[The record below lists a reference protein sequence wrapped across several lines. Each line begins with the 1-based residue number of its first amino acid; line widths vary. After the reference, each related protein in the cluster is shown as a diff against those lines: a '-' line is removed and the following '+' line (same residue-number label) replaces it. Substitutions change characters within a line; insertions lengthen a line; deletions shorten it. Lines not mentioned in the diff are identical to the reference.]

1 MKNTNPQKPGRKREK
16 QSGLKISELAEITGV
31 SKQAIHFYLR
41 EGLLHS
47 GRKTSHNMAYYDDSH
62 VERINLIKRM
72 QENNRLKL
80 SEIKEIL
87 SGKVGSTRNGAAL
100 LDSFG
105 FLPRDDLKLSAGEL
119 IDRSGLS
126 EEDLD
131 ELLGKGIITAVDD
144 ESGEY
149 FGAASLELA
158 RLAKAILEAG
168 YSRDYLLNVLEI
180 FRDESKSLAKRE
192 IENYFKRP
200 LPGQDIGVLAETFRD
215 TEPYLEK
222 AFWMLR
228 RVALGKEANRI
239 LDDFSFFSWI
249 TGKQLEDVASPILP
263 SDKYLKPLD
272 VESVI
277 DVLKK
282 NVEEGRGDAAS
293 YINLGVIY
301 YTRGD
306 KEEQRKWVLKAIEE
320 DPENQW
326 ALILLADSYASSNES
341 DKAEKVLAG
350 CIEAHPDF
358 ALALCLHAISVLETV
373 INEKRLENVVASI
386 TGALNELELAG
397 EIEIPEGFEQLVLYS
412 LRGRALLLLP
422 DFIGVFDDAVE
433 DLKKGLKSGERQSRE
448 ATDPYHRTAVDS
460 LIMNFCY
467 DLGRAAERS
476 GNIQERDKYWNKLL
490 KIDPDNIVAPDL
502 KAKMKEK
509 A

>member
-1 MKNTNPQKPGRKREK
+1 MNKEDPDQSGRKGKK

-87 SGKVGSTRNGAAL
+87 SGKVGSTKNGAAL
-100 LDSFG
+100 LDAFG
-105 FLPRDDLKLSAGEL
+105 FLPRDDLKLSTGEL

-131 ELLGKGIITAVDD
+131 ELLEKGIITALDV

-158 RLAKAILEAG
+158 RLAKAILDAG

-180 FRDESKSLAKRE
+180 FRDESRRLAKRE

-228 RVALGKEANRI
+228 RIALGKETTRI

-263 SDKYLKPLD
+263 SDSYLEPLD
-272 VESVI
+272 VEGVI
-277 DVLKK
+277 DVIKK
-282 NVEEGRGDAAS
+282 NIEEGRGDAAS

-301 YTRGD
+301 YARGD
-306 KEEQRKWVLKAIEE
+306 KEEQRKWVMKAVEA

-326 ALILLADSYASSNES
+326 ALILLADSYANSNRT
-341 DKAEKVLAG
+341 DKAEEVLAG
-350 CIEAHPDF
+350 CIKIHPDF
-358 ALALCLHAISVLETV
+358 ALALCLHAIATLETV
-373 INEKRLENVVASI
+373 INENRLENVVASI

-397 EIEIPEGFEQLVLYS
+397 NIDLPEGFEQLVLYS

-422 DFIGVFDDAVE
+422 DFVGVFEDAVE
-433 DLKKGLKSGERQSRE
+433 YLKKGLKSGEKQKKE
-448 ATDPYHRTAVDS
+448 AADPFHRTAVDS

-467 DLGRAAERS
+467 DLGRAADRV
-476 GNIQERDKYWNKLL
+476 GNTKERDRYWNKLL
-490 KIDPDNIVAPDL
+490 KIDPDNIVAAEL
-502 KAKMKEK
+502 KARMDHVV
-509 A
+509 